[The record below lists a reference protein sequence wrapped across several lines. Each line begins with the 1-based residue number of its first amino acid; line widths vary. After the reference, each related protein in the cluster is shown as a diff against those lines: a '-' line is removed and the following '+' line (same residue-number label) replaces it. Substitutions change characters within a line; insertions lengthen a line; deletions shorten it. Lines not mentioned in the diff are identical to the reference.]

1 LRPFLCS
8 REATGAIA
16 HRVEPPARSSLLAV
30 LPCGSLAGADGLW
43 TATWSASLAPP
54 VASDSRFANQTLRQI
69 ARISVGGDEVRVRIS
84 NEHGTRP
91 LVIGAA
97 HVAIAG
103 AGAAIRPGTDRVLTF
118 SGRGSV
124 VVPPGKRVVS
134 DPAEL
139 RVAALE
145 RLAVSLHFPSPT
157 GPATLH
163 RYAQQT
169 AYVSRPGDF
178 TGRASLPVADTSGSW
193 FYLSGVEV
201 GAPRA
206 KPVIVALGDSL
217 PDGFGSTVNANR
229 RWPDRLAERLAG
241 RRGMPPLGVV
251 NAGYF
256 GNRLLHE
263 AVLPAPGVIG
273 RVPSVLRRFG
283 RDVLAQPGA
292 RYVIVQAGINDIGLP
307 GLLGRPGEA
316 VTAAEIIAAYRRL
329 IARAHARGLEIFGG
343 TLTPFVGA
351 TYGGYGTPEGEAKRQ
366 AVNRW
371 IRTSGA
377 FDAVIDF
384 DAAVR
389 DPRRPERL
397 NPRYDSGDHLHLNDA
412 GYRAM
417 ADAIDL
423 RLFAPGGRA
432 APG

>member
-1 LRPFLCS
+1 VRSLTKPSRRRFLL
-8 REATGAIA
+8 AG
-16 HRVEPPARSSLLAV
+16 LLAV
-30 LPCGSLAGADGLW
+30 LPFGSLAGADDGRRW
-43 TATWSASLAPP
+43 TATWGASLAPP
-54 VASDSRFANQTLRQI
+54 IASDIGFANRTVRQI
-69 ARISVGGDEVRVRIS
+69 ARISVGGEQVRVRVS
-84 NEHGTRP
+84 NEFGTRP

-103 AGAAIRPGTDRVLTF
+103 AGAAIRPGTDRLLTF
-118 SGRGSV
+118 AGRGSV
-124 VVPPGKRVVS
+124 TIPPGKRILS
-134 DPAEL
+134 DPAEF

-145 RLAVSLHFPSPT
+145 RLAVSLFLPGAT

-178 TGRASLPVADTSGSW
+178 TGRARPPVAGTPGSW

-201 GAPRA
+201 STPRPT
-206 KPVIVALGDSL
+206 PVIVALGDSL
-217 PDGFGSTVNANR
+217 ADGYGSTRNANR
-229 RWPDRLAERLAG
+229 RWPDRLAERLAV

-256 GNRLLHE
+256 GNRLLHD
-263 AVLPAPGVIG
+263 GSH
-273 RVPSVLRRFG
+273 PSFGHFGQRALARFG
-283 RDVLAQPGA
+283 RDVLSQPGV
-292 RYVIVQAGINDIGLP
+292 RYVILHEGINDLAHHVF
-307 GLLGRPGEA
+307 LGRPDEE
-316 VTAAEIIAAYRRL
+316 VTAEEITAGYRKL

-343 TLTPFVGA
+343 TLTPFGGMA
-351 TYGGYGTPEGEAKRQ
+351 LPGYGTPEGEAKRQ

-417 ADAIDL
+417 ADTIDL
-423 RLFAPGGRA
+423 GLFAPRSGA
-432 APG
+432 AALASALAGQR